1 MLIRIIIAA
10 FTAYITGYLIITA
23 ANYSHNKK
31 AEKLV
36 QTKNKLINDQNGE
49 VGQSYRY
56 GLYKAQHNVC
66 EAISIHNIKVI
77 FGIESTLYE
86 TIKQF
91 QLSALMVGW
100 GFFGSN
106 ILLTGVMLKKFR
118 LKYIRI
124 KSSELNNP
132 GKYII
137 SYWNPGAPWKGIHTV
152 AFETDG
158 VIYKTYNLHGNGKI
172 SVENPKNY
180 ASNYI
185 IGYRIT
191 GRTDLVDVS
200 AAFIKRADGRV
211 LLAQRGASKSRPM
224 KWEFV
229 GGKLEA
235 GETGETALVRECREE
250 LKVDISVKQP
260 LAVSIE
266 EYPDIKIRLTLYEC
280 MISSG
285 EPTLTE
291 HADIRWVIPEEI
303 SGFDLCPADRKLIY
317 QLKEKYLI

>member
-49 VGQSYRY
+49 VGQAYRF
-56 GLYKAQHNVC
+56 GLYKARHNSC
-66 EAISIHNIKVI
+66 EAISVHNIKVL
-77 FGIESTLYE
+77 FGIISTLYE

-91 QLSALMVGW
+91 QLSAVMVGW

-106 ILLTGVMLKKFR
+106 VIFTGLMLRKSR
-118 LKYIRI
+118 LKYIRV
-124 KSSELNNP
+124 KLNELNQP

-158 VIYKTYNLHGNGKI
+158 VIYKTYNLHGRGKT
-172 SVENPKNY
+172 SDENPKYY
-180 ASNYI
+180 ASRYI
-185 IGYRIT
+185 IGYRII
-191 GRTDLVDVS
+191 GRSDLVDV
-200 AAFIKRADGRV
+200 AAAYIKRSDGHI
-211 LLAQRGASKSRPM
+211 LLAQRGASKSRPL

-235 GETGETALVRECREE
+235 GETGEAALVRECREE
-250 LKVDISVKQP
+250 LKIEVSVKRP

-280 MISSG
+280 TITEC
-285 EPTLTE
+285 EPILTE
-291 HADIRWVIPEEI
+291 HADIKWVLPEEI

-317 QLKEKYLI
+317 QLREKDLL

>member
-1 MLIRIIIAA
+1 MLIWILVAVLAVYII
-10 FTAYITGYLIITA
+10 GYLLITA
-23 ANYSHNKK
+23 ANYRHNKK
-31 AEKLV
+31 IEKSIPSE
-36 QTKNKLINDQNGE
+36 NKLINDQNGA

-56 GLYKAQHNVC
+56 GLYKARHNAC
-66 EAISIHNIKVI
+66 EAISVHNIKVI
-77 FGIESTLYE
+77 FGIKSTLYE
-86 TIKQF
+86 TINQF
-91 QLSALMVGW
+91 QLSGLMVGW

-106 ILLTGVMLKKFR
+106 VLLTGLMLKKSR

-124 KSSELNNP
+124 KSIELNQP

-158 VIYKTYNLHGNGKI
+158 VIYKTYNLHGSGNI
-172 SVENPKNY
+172 SVENPKDY

-211 LLAQRGASKSRPM
+211 LLAQRGASKSRPL

-291 HADIRWVIPEEI
+291 HADIRWVLPEEI